1 MHRCRVTWSG
11 SAVVGA
17 STSTFYSTDVS
28 GSLQLALATFF
39 QAIRNRIPSTATVTL
54 ASSGDVIESTTGAL
68 SGVWT
73 AGTGFSYNG
82 TDAGA
87 FTLGV
92 GPRFVWNTGGVT
104 NGRRVRGA
112 FFMCPSSGSVFGL
125 DGRINSSVL
134 TGFQTAA
141 DALVTAASPGFVIWH
156 RPSTGGSDGVA
167 HPVTGATVPSD
178 PSWLTSRRT

>member
-1 MHRCRVTWSG
+1 MTWTG

-28 GSLQLALATFF
+28 GSLQTALNTFF
-39 QAIRNRIPSTATVTL
+39 QAIRNRIPNTATVHL
-54 ASSGDVIESTTGAL
+54 ATSGDVIESTTGAL
-68 SGVWT
+68 AGVWT
-73 AGTGFSYNG
+73 SGTGFDMDG

-92 GPRFVWNTGGVT
+92 GPRFVWTTSGVT

-112 FFMCPSSGSVFGL
+112 FFMCPSSGSTFGL
-125 DGRINSSVL
+125 NGRINAPVL
-134 TGFQTAA
+134 TAFQTAA
-141 DALVTAASPGFVIWH
+141 NDLVAAASPGFVIWH
-156 RPSTGGSDGVA
+156 RPTPGGSDGVA
-167 HPVTGATVPSD
+167 HPVTGAQVPSD